1 MSIGKLL
8 FVICHLSFVGGCL
21 IGRNSVSLSRAGYN
35 TLQMNTPIK
44 YLRLLGILYYIQGF
58 LALIGILLSITAFV
72 YVYSF
77 YAGGLYA
84 YKPYNDEGWDRL
96 FLQLSTLGTSALS
109 VCCLA
114 AITVLSILEG
124 SRIRRLR
131 SYMFCRSAA
140 MFQAALTAPLALF
153 LLLESKWFRLVG
165 SAGFV
170 ILVVWIA
177 LQIAAFRWLS
187 QPSVQLAFQKAKAE
201 PEP

>member
-1 MSIGKLL
+1 
-8 FVICHLSFVGGCL
+8 
-21 IGRNSVSLSRAGYN
+21 
-35 TLQMNTPIK
+35 MNTRIK

-96 FLQLSTLGTSALS
+96 FLQLSTLGISVLS

-131 SYMFCRSAA
+131 WYIFCRSAA

-187 QPSVQLAFQKAKAE
+187 QQSVQLAFQKAKAE